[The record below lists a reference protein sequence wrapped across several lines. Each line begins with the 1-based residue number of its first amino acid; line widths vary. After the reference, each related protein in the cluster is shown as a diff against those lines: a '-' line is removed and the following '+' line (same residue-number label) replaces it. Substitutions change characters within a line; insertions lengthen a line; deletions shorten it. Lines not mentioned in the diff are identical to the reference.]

1 MAKQEKNTFPTFSM
15 SPMNQAASGSEPEP
29 KPPHPITL
37 ITYPASPPQ
46 TSLPS
51 TRTKPNQTT
60 CLLTSYPQTVPNE
73 NCMLGGYGCQP
84 ASRGSNES

>member
-51 TRTKPNQTT
+51 TRTKPNQTKPHV
-60 CLLTSYPQTVPNE
+60 Y
-73 NCMLGGYGCQP
+73 
-84 ASRGSNES
+84 